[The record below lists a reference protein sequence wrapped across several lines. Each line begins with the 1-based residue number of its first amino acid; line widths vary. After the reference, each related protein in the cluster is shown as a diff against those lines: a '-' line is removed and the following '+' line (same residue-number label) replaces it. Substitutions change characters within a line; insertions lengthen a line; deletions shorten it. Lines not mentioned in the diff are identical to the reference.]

1 VVKIL
6 ENKIPDILIA
16 LLFGLTLSIILLPVV
31 LPLTISFSSSY
42 VITFPPQGF
51 TLKWF
56 ANILLFKSLVD
67 GFRFSLILGITAS
80 LTAIAMSL
88 PATYAFYRYDFKF
101 KGYLGN
107 LLLSPS
113 LMPEIAL
120 SFLLLMY
127 FKALKISYSLWLFLG
142 HVLILIPYAT
152 RYIYASLVNLDVS
165 LEDAAVSL
173 GATRLRAFID
183 VIIPNIAKGLIAGFL
198 LSFITSFNAFSISL
212 FLSYGETLPLP
223 IAMWNYL
230 QVRYDP
236 TIAALSTILVFFTL
250 TLSLIVRKII
260 GLRGL
265 K

>member
-1 VVKIL
+1 M
-6 ENKIPDILIA
+6 N
-16 LLFGLTLSIILLPVV
+16 
-31 LPLTISFSSSY
+31 
-42 VITFPPQGF
+42 GF
-51 TLKWF
+51 KF
-56 ANILLFKSLVD
+56 SLV
-67 GFRFSLILGITAS
+67 LGISAS

-113 LMPEIAL
+113 LVPEIVL

-127 FKALKISYSLWLFLG
+127 FRALKISYSFWLFLG
-142 HVLILIPYAT
+142 HVLILVPYAT
-152 RYIYASLVNLDVS
+152 RYIYASLVNLDIS

-173 GATRLRAFID
+173 GASKLRAFID
-183 VIIPNIAKGLIAGFL
+183 VIVPNIAKGLVASFL

-212 FLSYGETLPLP
+212 FLSYGEILPLP

-236 TIAALSTILVFFTL
+236 TIAALSTILVTFTL
-250 TLSLIVRKII
+250 TLSFIVKKIV
-260 GLRGL
+260 GLRGVR
-265 K
+265 

>member
-1 VVKIL
+1 
-6 ENKIPDILIA
+6 
-16 LLFGLTLSIILLPVV
+16 
-31 LPLTISFSSSY
+31 
-42 VITFPPQGF
+42 
-51 TLKWF
+51 
-56 ANILLFKSLVD
+56 
-67 GFRFSLILGITAS
+67 
-80 LTAIAMSL
+80 
-88 PATYAFYRYDFKF
+88 
-101 KGYLGN
+101 
-107 LLLSPS
+107 
-113 LMPEIAL
+113 
-120 SFLLLMY
+120 
-127 FKALKISYSLWLFLG
+127 
-142 HVLILIPYAT
+142 
-152 RYIYASLVNLDVS
+152 VNLDVS

-173 GATRLRAFID
+173 GATRLKAFID

>member
-1 VVKIL
+1 V
-6 ENKIPDILIA
+6 N
-16 LLFGLTLSIILLPVV
+16 
-31 LPLTISFSSSY
+31 
-42 VITFPPQGF
+42 GF
-51 TLKWF
+51 KF
-56 ANILLFKSLVD
+56 SLV
-67 GFRFSLILGITAS
+67 LGISAS

-113 LMPEIAL
+113 LVPEIVL

-127 FKALKISYSLWLFLG
+127 FRALKISYSFWLFLG
-142 HVLILIPYAT
+142 HVLILVPYAT
-152 RYIYASLVNLDVS
+152 RYIYASLVNLDIS

-173 GATRLRAFID
+173 GASKLRAFID
-183 VIIPNIAKGLIAGFL
+183 VIVPNIAKGLVASFL

-212 FLSYGETLPLP
+212 FLSYGEILPLP

-236 TIAALSTILVFFTL
+236 TIAALSTILVTFTL
-250 TLSLIVRKII
+250 TLSFIVKKIV
-260 GLRGL
+260 GLRGVR
-265 K
+265 